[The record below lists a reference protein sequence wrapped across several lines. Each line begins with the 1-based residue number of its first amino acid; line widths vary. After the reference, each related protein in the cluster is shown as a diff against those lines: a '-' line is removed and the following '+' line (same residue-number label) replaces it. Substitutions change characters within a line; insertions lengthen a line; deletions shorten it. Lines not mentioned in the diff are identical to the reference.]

1 MVRSTCG
8 LCQIGCGVLIH
19 VDKGRVIKVEGDP
32 ENPLN
37 EGVLCSKG
45 LASVE
50 YLYHPDRLQYPLKRA
65 GKRGEGKWQRIS
77 WDEAL
82 DTVAAELAKAR
93 DKYGVE
99 SVVILDGSFK
109 GGFQGHYLRRFA
121 NVFGTPNIA
130 GMAHLCF
137 GPRTNASNIT
147 YGFYA
152 IPDFDSIPDSIT
164 VWGKNLSETLHHVHR
179 RVMRAGNEA

>member
-1 MVRSTCG
+1 M
-8 LCQIGCGVLIH
+8 
-19 VDKGRVIKVEGDP
+19 DKGRVIKVEGDP

-50 YLYHPDRLQYPLKRA
+50 YLYHPDRLQHPLKRA

-82 DTVAAELAKAR
+82 GTVAAEYAKAR

-99 SVVILDGSFK
+99 SVVFLD
-109 GGFQGHYLRRFA
+109 
-121 NVFGTPNIA
+121 
-130 GMAHLCF
+130 
-137 GPRTNASNIT
+137 
-147 YGFYA
+147 
-152 IPDFDSIPDSIT
+152 
-164 VWGKNLSETLHHVHR
+164 
-179 RVMRAGNEA
+179 